1 MGIKNTRSVWSV
13 AGYLSLS
20 VAGPCF
26 VARIV
31 LRLTA
36 AVFDCSRL
44 VVEWFFGGD
53 VECWV
58 VDAEGVEVAVVVWG
72 VGGVVMV
79 VHFSCPFVYTRL
91 ILFTCC

>member
-1 MGIKNTRSVWSV
+1 M
-13 AGYLSLS
+13 
-20 VAGPCF
+20 
-26 VARIV
+26 ARIV

-53 VECWV
+53 VERWV